1 MDSTIRSAYHKDYNV
16 VVMADGVSG
25 YDHAGAS
32 GQQWVDMELDLFG
45 EGFARVLQETDLKK
59 EIEANKKKEEDSF

>member
-1 MDSTIRSAYHKDYNV
+1 MFTTGFVYNIIDTDLSDAY
-16 VVMADGVSG
+16 
-25 YDHAGAS
+25 GAS

>member
-1 MDSTIRSAYHKDYNV
+1 
-16 VVMADGVSG
+16 MADGVSG

-32 GQQWVDMELDLFG
+32 GQQWVDMELGLFG

>member
-1 MDSTIRSAYHKDYNV
+1 
-16 VVMADGVSG
+16 MADGVSG